1 MTFSL
6 PFVDTKPEMNRYQVG
21 KDIGLMVSTDP
32 KKPRI
37 MLEDGKV
44 KIDKS
49 MLIYGYSV
57 LAVLILTPIGLLI
70 YGMFMRA
77 KAQDGAISPLGIPLF
92 SRLFWHW
99 YISGCSLFSMLFCQN
114 LLNRIVYFSMESPLS
129 RPKCRLNKRSF
140 RSMKSLK

>member
-1 MTFSL
+1 MIRISFVNLVKSEMTFSL

-92 SRLFWHW
+92 SRLFWH
-99 YISGCSLFSMLFCQN
+99 
-114 LLNRIVYFSMESPLS
+114 
-129 RPKCRLNKRSF
+129 
-140 RSMKSLK
+140 